1 MKKFNWG
8 WGIAIF
14 YSVFVLFMVGMVWR
28 ASHENIEMVT
38 ENYYNKELVFQKQ
51 LDKENRTNQL
61 PDSLQWKVGD
71 KKVTLKFPQ
80 TNTGRNVKAQILF
93 YRPSDS
99 SKDFS
104 VDITPD
110 SLGNSVVQSDK
121 FVKGQYRMQVDW
133 NAGGET
139 YYNESVIKMN

>member
-14 YSVFVLFMVGMVWR
+14 YSVFVIFMMGMVWR
-28 ASHENIEMVT
+28 ASHEDTDMVT
-38 ENYYNKELVFQKQ
+38 ENYYNKELVFQKL
-51 LDKENRTNQL
+51 LDKENRANQL
-61 PDSLQWKVGD
+61 PLQLQWKVSD
-71 KKVTLKFPQ
+71 KKVTLKFPESKSAK
-80 TNTGRNVKAQILF
+80 NVKAQILF

-99 SKDFS
+99 SKDFT

-110 SLGNSVVQSDK
+110 STGNSVVESDK

-133 NAGGET
+133 SAGGET
-139 YYNESVIKMN
+139 YFNEGVIKMN

>member
-14 YSVFVLFMVGMVWR
+14 YTVFVLFMLGMVYR
-28 ASHENIEMVT
+28 AGHENVEMVT
-38 ENYYNKELVFQKQ
+38 ENYYGKELVFQKQ
-51 LDKENRTNQL
+51 LDKEKRTNQL
-61 PDSLQWKVGD
+61 QEQLHWQVSD
-71 KKVTLKFPQ
+71 KKITLKFPE
-80 TNTGRNVKAQILF
+80 TNAGKNVKAQILF

-104 VDITPD
+104 VSVTPD
-110 SLGNSVVQSDK
+110 SAGNSVVQSEK

-133 NAGGET
+133 SAGGES
-139 YYNESVIKMN
+139 YYNEGIIKIN